1 MLAQV
6 VQRVGL
12 MSEFATVLGAAE
24 LTMSVANGAFAD
36 AAYCYLKSRRAEP
49 NTLVNAVSQRIEQ
62 SVVIAFWVRDV
73 SDAAMAGAHD
83 TATRISD
90 AVIAHLLGW
99 VPAER
104 CSPLHYVNGRVV
116 LAPPTVG
123 LLWADEFKTT
133 YTIRKT

>member
-12 MSEFATVLGAAE
+12 LSEFATVLGATE
-24 LTMSVANGAFAD
+24 LAMAVDKGAFSE
-36 AAYCYLKSRRAEP
+36 AAYCYLRSRRAEP

-73 SDAAMAGAHD
+73 SDAAMASAHD
-83 TATRISD
+83 AATRISD

-99 VPAER
+99 APTEKY
-104 CSPLHYVNGRVV
+104 SPLHYVVGRVV
-116 LAPPTVG
+116 AAKPTIGV
-123 LLWADEFKTT
+123 LWADEFKTT

>member
-12 MSEFATVLGAAE
+12 LSEFATVLGATE
-24 LTMSVANGAFAD
+24 LAMAVDKGAFSE
-36 AAYCYLKSRRAEP
+36 AAYCYLRSRRAEP

-73 SDAAMAGAHD
+73 SDAAMASAHD
-83 TATRISD
+83 AATRISD

-99 VPAER
+99 APTER
-104 CSPLHYVNGRVV
+104 HSPLNYVNGRVV
-116 LAPPTVG
+116 TARLTVG